1 MHLCFHLFN
10 DGRQGIS
17 WHGIIQKGLW
27 WMMQVQWW
35 LESVEIG
42 TTKNVPQSPS
52 YHLTTVP
59 HSPTYHLTVCRD
71 WSFINYMQQVNK
83 QVGWGLHCT
92 LARLKSIKLH
102 LQKQILLAFPAW
114 LGLSRWIQ
122 YMHILSIFN
131 EASSKGTTATSVVTV
146 GLFAK
151 HDFFLYRESC
161 QELRQTF

>member
-1 MHLCFHLFN
+1 M
-10 DGRQGIS
+10 
-17 WHGIIQKGLW
+17 
-27 WMMQVQWW
+27 
-35 LESVEIG
+35 
-42 TTKNVPQSPS
+42 
-52 YHLTTVP
+52 
-59 HSPTYHLTVCRD
+59 
-71 WSFINYMQQVNK
+71 
-83 QVGWGLHCT
+83 
-92 LARLKSIKLH
+92 ARLKSIKLH